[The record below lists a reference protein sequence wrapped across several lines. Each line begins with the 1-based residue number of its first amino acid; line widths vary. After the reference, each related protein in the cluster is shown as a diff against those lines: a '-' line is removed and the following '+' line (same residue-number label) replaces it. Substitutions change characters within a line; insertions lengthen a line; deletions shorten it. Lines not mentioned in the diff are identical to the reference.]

1 MGGGVGG
8 MSNRL
13 RNGTD
18 EQIACT
24 AQIDRLIDKATGI
37 GASADAQKLAQSPA
51 FMAPP
56 LQ

>member
-1 MGGGVGG
+1 